1 MNSVRYNPEKDV
13 ERLQDVLLNL
23 LLFLKFNLMSYDIN
37 LSTPY
42 SYLMLGQLVFNPT
55 MIRPIWGLTDS
66 SIPIVWFLNTPVF
79 TQLNLCSSSMILF
92 YSTVI
97 INLLYNQSLTLR
109 PEKTL
114 VIFIGSRKSF
124 SASVCFL

>member
-1 MNSVRYNPEKDV
+1 VNSVRYNPEKDV